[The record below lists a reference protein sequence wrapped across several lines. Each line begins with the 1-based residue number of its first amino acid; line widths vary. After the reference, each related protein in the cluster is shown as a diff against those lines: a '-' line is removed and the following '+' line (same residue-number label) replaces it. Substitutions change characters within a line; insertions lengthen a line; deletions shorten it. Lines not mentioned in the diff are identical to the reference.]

1 LFLDKRETG
10 EWMGRPLGALK
21 GRTDQANEFAR
32 WLRRITAGVT
42 VRALEEAFPYG
53 KSSWSGFRD
62 GSRLPPADL
71 VAQVAARFLREPAM
85 HTRQLEH
92 GLGLLA
98 AAEQAAK
105 ALQQQEEVVH
115 PGAALSAVLATQR
128 RLDPMA
134 LALLRLDD
142 ARLRQIEA
150 MQRFAASERRR
161 EELEAMVSVLEQRI
175 TILESE
181 RDQAREDTRA
191 ELQRELRM
199 SLEYRNQADE
209 KLKHARRAEERARR
223 LRLEAEKQVA
233 RERVELLRVD
243 RDTATDTV
251 PQPVVEGSVAEDLQL
266 PPLHHIRE
274 LLEVAQE
281 QLDAQDDE
289 LDDLGE
295 QLGARTPYADDDS
308 AATRIVWGQA
318 VDAAD
323 PAGDGPKGPLDNPGK
338 PLTGTDGTQAVKEI
352 AAGAPSAAH
361 PASAPGGLRAPSG
374 ELMLGLSTVST
385 PDALALKLTQLLRRA
400 GVQSIRQLTAALPAD
415 MKDDVFRVAVSR
427 WIDGEDLPDTWPHLE
442 ALVRLMDAT
451 DDEIAA
457 FRQAYDRIV
466 NSDSAAWGSSPVD
479 DLADLTPFIRGLHHI
494 FRASGAVKAR
504 TGDRIIAGFAPVVV
518 VALTTAYTAGLQ
530 TSPGP
535 GLAKLAGYGTVL
547 LTACVATLLVAARV
561 SVLCARPEQPLLQ
574 RRFSAASLTAS
585 VLAVPAGLALPW
597 LLDSDTPGRWFAHLI
612 GLL

>member
-1 LFLDKRETG
+1 
-10 EWMGRPLGALK
+10 MGRPLGALK

-32 WLRRITAGVT
+32 WLRRITTGVT

-85 HTRQLEH
+85 RKRQLEH
-92 GLGLLA
+92 GLVLLA

-105 ALQQQEEVVH
+105 ALPEEVAY
-115 PGAALSAVLATQR
+115 PGAALSAMLATQR

-181 RDQAREDTRA
+181 RDQAREDTRT

-209 KLKHARRAEERARR
+209 KLKHARRAEERARQ
-223 LRLEAEKQVA
+223 LRLAAEKQVA

-243 RDTATDTV
+243 RDTAADTV
-251 PQPVVEGSVAEDLQL
+251 SPPPPEGSVAEDLQL
-266 PPLHHIRE
+266 PPLHRIRE

-295 QLGARTPYADDDS
+295 QLGAQAPPHADDDP
-308 AATRIVWGQA
+308 AAARIVWGQ
-318 VDAAD
+318 VIDATD
-323 PAGDGPKGPLDNPGK
+323 PSGDVQKGPLDNPGK
-338 PLTGTDGTQAVKEI
+338 PLASMDGPQAMKEI
-352 AAGAPSAAH
+352 GAAAPSAAH
-361 PASAPGGLRAPSG
+361 PAFAVGGLRAPSG
-374 ELMLGLSTVST
+374 ELVLGLSAVST
-385 PDALALKLTQLLRRA
+385 PDALALKLSQLLRRA
-400 GVQSIRQLTAALPAD
+400 GVQSVRQLTAALPAD
-415 MKDDVFRVAVSR
+415 MKDDVFLAAVSG

-442 ALVRLMDAT
+442 ALVRLMEAT
-451 DDEIAA
+451 DDELTA
-457 FRQAYDRIV
+457 FRQAYDRIIT
-466 NSDSAAWGSSPVD
+466 SHATTWGSSPVD
-479 DLADLTPFIRGLHHI
+479 DLADLTPFTRSLHHI
-494 FRASGAVKAR
+494 FRTSGAAKAR
-504 TGDRIIAGFAPVVV
+504 RGEWVITGVAPAAV

-530 TSPGP
+530 ASPGP
-535 GLAKLAGYGTVL
+535 GPAKLVGYGTVL
-547 LTACVATLLVAARV
+547 LTACVVILLVAARV
-561 SVLCARPEQPLLQ
+561 SVLCARPEQPLLR
-574 RRFSAASLTAS
+574 RRFSVASLTAG

-597 LLDSDTPGRWFAHLI
+597 LVDWDTPGRWFAHLI
-612 GLL
+612 GLV

>member
-1 LFLDKRETG
+1 MFLDKRETG
-10 EWMGRPLGALK
+10 ERMGRPLGALK
-21 GRTDQANEFAR
+21 GRTEQANEFAR

-62 GSRLPPADL
+62 GSRLPPVDL

-85 HTRQLEH
+85 RTRQLEH

-105 ALQQQEEVVH
+105 ALQQQQEVVVH

-128 RLDPMA
+128 RLDPVA

-209 KLKHARRAEERARR
+209 KLKHARRAEEQARR

-266 PPLHHIRE
+266 PPLDRIRE

-295 QLGARTPYADDDS
+295 QLGAQTPYADDDS

-323 PAGDGPKGPLDNPGK
+323 PAGDGPKDSLDNPGK
-338 PLTGTDGTQAVKEI
+338 PLTGTDGTHAVKEI
-352 AAGAPSAAH
+352 TAGAH

-400 GVQSIRQLTAALPAD
+400 GVQSIRQLTVALPAD

-479 DLADLTPFIRGLHHI
+479 DLADLTPFTRGLHHI
-494 FRASGAVKAR
+494 FRASGAVKVR
-504 TGDRIIAGFAPVVV
+504 TGERIMAGFAPVVV

-535 GLAKLAGYGTVL
+535 GPVKLAGYGTVL
-547 LTACVATLLVAARV
+547 LTACAATLLVAARV
-561 SVLCARPEQPLLQ
+561 SVLCARPEKPLLQ
-574 RRFSAASLTAS
+574 RRFTAASLTAS

-597 LLDSDTPGRWFAHLI
+597 LLDSDTPGRWFAHVI